1 MPKYLVLIG
10 AAVFLGGCIVNPY
23 TGEPQPSK
31 TAPGAGSSAAL
42 GAVMDKP
49 GTGTAIGT
57 SVGALAGMA
66 IDAYMDRQEAILRQK
81 LAGSGVQL
89 VREGQNLRLIMPSNI
104 TFASD
109 SSEITSQFY
118 SILNSVATVLNEH
131 RETLVEVTGHTDA
144 TGNPEYNQ
152 RLSED
157 RARSV
162 ARYLAAQGVDP
173 SRLLDRGMGQSKPI
187 APNDTPAGRAQN
199 RRVEIRIHPRS
210 MTKNS
215 IYHR

>member
-10 AAVFLGGCIVNPY
+10 ATVFLGGCIVNPY

-31 TAPGAGSSAAL
+31 TTRGG
-42 GAVMDKP
+42 VTDKP
-49 GTGTAIGT
+49 GTSAAIGT
-57 SVGALAGMA
+57 GVSALAGMA
-66 IDAYMDRQEAILRQK
+66 TGAYMDRQEAILRQK
-81 LAGSGVQL
+81 LADSGVQL

-104 TFASD
+104 TFARG
-109 SSEITSQFY
+109 SSEITSQFH
-118 SILNSVATVLNEH
+118 SILNSVAAVLNEH

-144 TGNPEYNQ
+144 TGHPEYNQ
-152 RLSED
+152 RLSEN

-173 SRLLDRGMGQSKPI
+173 ARLLDRGMGQSKPI

-199 RRVEIRIHPRS
+199 RRVEIRIHPRP
-210 MTKNS
+210 MPENS